1 MSASPSDKLT
11 EIGQIP
17 DDWGVAA
24 LGDGGFVGI
33 ARAGGTPLRG
43 IKEYYENGDIL
54 FVKIEDMTKGQKY
67 LRDTATK
74 ITRLGLNNSSTW
86 LVPPKSVLFSMYAS
100 FGEAA
105 INEVPMATNQ
115 AIIALVPRDSD
126 DCDFLYYV
134 VKHLKAALH
143 RHLRETTQ
151 KNLNAEIVKRLR
163 IPLPSARERRRI
175 GTVLSTVDDAIE
187 KTGEIIAKTQQLK
200 KGLMQQLLTRGIGH
214 TKFKQTET
222 GEVPEEWEVLR
233 LDDILLDVRYGTS
246 VRANIEGRGF
256 PVLGIP
262 NILTGEIDE
271 SNLRHVELP
280 ESQRKTL
287 ALGDGDILVVRTN
300 ANPEYVGR
308 SALFAKRNGLWLFAS
323 YLIRLRFETAR
334 VVPSYLAKLLQT
346 EGVRKR
352 FLQIARTSAGNYNI
366 NTQGIRSITVSLPPI
381 EEQKQIVS
389 GLSFV
394 DNRMRNERQR
404 KKELGDLKKGL
415 MQALLTGKVRVTV
428 D

>member
-1 MSASPSDKLT
+1 LAKKA
-11 EIGQIP
+11 
-17 DDWGVAA
+17 V
-24 LGDGGFVGI
+24 
-33 ARAGGTPLRG
+33 
-43 IKEYYENGDIL
+43 
-54 FVKIEDMTKGQKY
+54 
-67 LRDTATK
+67 
-74 ITRLGLNNSSTW
+74 
-86 LVPPKSVLFSMYAS
+86 
-100 FGEAA
+100 
-105 INEVPMATNQ
+105 NQ
-115 AIIALVPRDSD
+115 ASINTAELRAFKLPVPS
-126 DCDFLYYV
+126 L
-134 VKHLKAALH
+134 
-143 RHLRETTQ
+143 
-151 KNLNAEIVKRLR
+151 AEQDRIVSIL
-163 IPLPSARERRRI
+163 SA
-175 GTVLSTVDDAIE
+175 VDDAIQ
-187 KTGEIIAKTQQLK
+187 KTDEVIAKTQQLK

-214 TKFKQTET
+214 TKFKQTEI
-222 GEVPEEWEVLR
+222 GEIPEEWEVLR

-280 ESQRKTL
+280 ESQRKAL

-323 YLIRLRFETAR
+323 YLIRLRFDTAR

-346 EGVRKR
+346 EGVRKS

-389 GLSFV
+389 GLSVV
-394 DNRMRNERQR
+394 DDRMRNERQR

-415 MQALLTGKVRVTV
+415 MQILLTGKVRVEV

>member
-1 MSASPSDKLT
+1 MESGFNQIGT
-11 EIGQIP
+11 GEIP
-17 DDWGVAA
+17 EDWQVAR
-24 LGDGGFVGI
+24 LGDEKIAKVIMGQSPPSSTYNESAEGLPFLQGNAEFGETYPAPSVYTSNPLKIAEKDDVLVSVRAPVGEVNLSPFRCCIGRGLSAIRPNPSRLDYRFVF
-33 ARAGGTPLRG
+33 
-43 IKEYYENGDIL
+43 Y
-54 FVKIEDMTKGQKY
+54 Y
-67 LRDTATK
+67 LRHAMNRLLTLATGSTFTAVRK
-74 ITRLGLNNSSTW
+74 EDL
-86 LVPPKSVLFSMYAS
+86 AS
-100 FGEAA
+100 FWMA
-105 INEVPMATNQ
+105 IP
-115 AIIALVPRDSD
+115 
-126 DCDFLYYV
+126 
-134 VKHLKAALH
+134 
-143 RHLRETTQ
+143 
-151 KNLNAEIVKRLR
+151 
-163 IPLPSARERRRI
+163 PLPEQLKIASI
-175 GTVLSTVDDAIE
+175 LSTVDDAIQ
-187 KTGEIIAKTQQLK
+187 KTDEIIAKTQQLK

-214 TKFKQTET
+214 TKFKQTEI
-222 GEVPEEWEVLR
+222 GEIPEEWEVLR

-280 ESQRKTL
+280 ESQRKAL

-323 YLIRLRFETAR
+323 YLIRLRSDTAR
-334 VVPSYLAKLLQT
+334 VVPLYLAKLLQT
-346 EGVRKR
+346 EAVRKS

-389 GLSFV
+389 GLSVV
-394 DNRMRNERQR
+394 DDRMRNERQR

-415 MQALLTGKVRVTV
+415 MQILLTGKVRVEV